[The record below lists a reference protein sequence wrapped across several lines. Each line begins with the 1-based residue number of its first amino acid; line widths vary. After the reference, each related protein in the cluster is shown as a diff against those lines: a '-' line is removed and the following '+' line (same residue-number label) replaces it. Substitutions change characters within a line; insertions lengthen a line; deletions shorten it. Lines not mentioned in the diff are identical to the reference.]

1 MSDDVAGL
9 RDFKIPVQKIAPLT
23 EFRTRRG
30 ESLAYRLYPAWSDNL
45 LFLIHGLAGDSRYLS
60 ALAHAVASEGLASVV
75 TPDLRGHGALPH
87 DPRAPAIRPGQLE
100 EDMEELLVHVRMKTP
115 AQRLVW
121 GGHSLGAGLA
131 LRLTLAGSSPWQGGL
146 LMMAPYLPPAAPGD
160 LEDFGGWISRDGDA
174 WRVNMPELFR
184 SGSEVLEYDRSFLE
198 AATPPRDFAERLA
211 ARGMKTRVILG
222 TRDRICDPVRAATR
236 LRDVP
241 GVDVTEV
248 ATSHFGVVG
257 TAAGLAAA
265 RAAVTALFV

>member
-75 TPDLRGHGALPH
+75 TPDLRGHGARPH
-87 DPRAPAIRPGQLE
+87 GPRASVSRPGQLE

-131 LRLTLAGSSPWQGGL
+131 LRLTLAGSSPWQSGL
-146 LMMAPYLPPAAPGD
+146 LMMAPYLPPAESGGK
-160 LEDFGGWISRDGDA
+160 ENFGGWISEGEGSL
-174 WRVNMPELFR
+174 RVNMPEIFR
-184 SGSEVLEYDRSFLE
+184 SGSEVLEYDRSFLG
-198 AATPPRDFAERLA
+198 AAVPPRDFTERLA
-211 ARGMKTRVILG
+211 ARGVKTRVILG
-222 TRDRICDPVRAATR
+222 TSDRVCDPVGAAAR
-236 LRDVP
+236 LRGVP
-241 GVDVTEV
+241 GVEVTDI

-265 RAAVTALFV
+265 KAAVAGLFA